1 MDDRENQIKQE
12 KQETQEIKKTQER
25 QEPQETKAAVI
36 LAAGSGRRMN
46 APVAKQFLDL
56 MGSPVFLHSVRIF
69 DKVADKIVLVTSPD
83 AVAYCRS
90 LLAEEHLHA
99 ETIVIAGKSERFLS
113 SMEGVKAASDCDL
126 IMIHDA
132 ARACVSMEVIQN
144 SIASAKTYGSGVA
157 AVPLKDTVK
166 VADENGMV
174 FSTPDRSTLRVI
186 QTPQTFKREVI
197 CTAYECLDH
206 IIETKGLQA
215 AGLITDDA
223 MVVEQF
229 TDNHVYLSEGSY
241 ENIKLTT
248 PEDMTAAQGI
258 LMNRSYIGSF
268 TVT

>member
-1 MDDRENQIKQE
+1 MDDMGNQIKQE
-12 KQETQEIKKTQER
+12 ERETQEIQKIQEK
-25 QEPQETKAAVI
+25 QEYQETKAAVI

-83 AVAYCRS
+83 AVEYCRG
-90 LLAEEHLHA
+90 LLAEESLHA
-99 ETIVIAGKSERFLS
+99 QIVVIAGKSERFLS
-113 SMEGVKAASDCDL
+113 SMEGIKAASDCDL
-126 IMIHDA
+126 IVIHDA
-132 ARACVSMEVIQN
+132 ARACVSMEVIKN
-144 SIASAKTYGSGVA
+144 SIVSAKKYGSGVA

-174 FSTPDRSTLRVI
+174 LSTPDRSTLRII
-186 QTPQTFKREVI
+186 QTPQTFKQKVI
-197 CTAYECLDH
+197 CEAYEHLSN

-215 AGLITDDA
+215 ADPITDDA

-229 TDNHVYLSEGSY
+229 TDHHVYLSEGSY

-258 LMNRSYIGSF
+258 LSARGK
-268 TVT
+268 

>member
-12 KQETQEIKKTQER
+12 KQETQEIQKIQETQKTQEK

-46 APVAKQFLDL
+46 APVAKQFLNL

-83 AVAYCRS
+83 AVEYCRS

-132 ARACVSMEVIQN
+132 ARACVSMDVIQN
-144 SIASAKTYGSGVA
+144 SITSAKTYGSGVA

-174 FSTPDRSTLRVI
+174 LSTPDRSTLRVI

-197 CTAYECLDH
+197 CAAYEHLAH

-215 AGLITDDA
+215 AGPITDDA

-229 TDNHVYLSEGSY
+229 TDNRVYLSEGSY

-258 LMNRSYIGSF
+258 LANRGK
-268 TVT
+268 

>member
-1 MDDRENQIKQE
+1 MDDMGNQIKQE
-12 KQETQEIKKTQER
+12 TRETQEVQTIPEKQKIQEKQET
-25 QEPQETKAAVI
+25 QETKAAVI

-69 DKVADKIVLVTSPD
+69 DQVVDKIVLVTSPD
-83 AVAYCRS
+83 AVEYCRS

-99 ETIVIAGKSERFLS
+99 KTIVIAGKSERFLS

-132 ARACVSMEVIQN
+132 ARACVSMDVIQN

-174 FSTPDRSTLRVI
+174 LSTPDRSTLRVI

-197 CTAYECLDH
+197 CEAYEYLAH

-215 AGLITDDA
+215 AGPITDDA

-229 TDNHVYLSEGSY
+229 TDNRVYLCEGSY

-258 LMNRSYIGSF
+258 LSARQ
-268 TVT
+268 

>member
-1 MDDRENQIKQE
+1 MNDMGNQIKQE
-12 KQETQEIKKTQER
+12 TQEVQTIQETQKIQEK
-25 QEPQETKAAVI
+25 QKHQETKAAVI

-69 DKVADKIVLVTSPD
+69 DQVADKIVLVTSSD
-83 AVAYCRS
+83 AIEYCRS
-90 LLAEEHLHA
+90 LLAEEHLRA
-99 ETIVIAGKSERFLS
+99 KTMVIAGKSERFLS

-144 SIASAKTYGSGVA
+144 AIDSARIHGSGVA

-174 FSTPDRSTLRVI
+174 LSTPDRSTLRVI

-197 CTAYECLDH
+197 CAAYEHLAH

-215 AGLITDDA
+215 AGPITDDA

-229 TDNHVYLSEGSY
+229 TDNRVYLSEGSY

-258 LMNRSYIGSF
+258 LSARQ
-268 TVT
+268 